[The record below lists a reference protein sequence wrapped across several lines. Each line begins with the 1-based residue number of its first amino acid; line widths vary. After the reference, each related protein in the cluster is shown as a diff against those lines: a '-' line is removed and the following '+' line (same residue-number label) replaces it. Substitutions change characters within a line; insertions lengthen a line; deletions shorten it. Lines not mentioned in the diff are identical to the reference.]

1 MALPKE
7 IIDAVKADKEMLAKK
22 FDELKATL
30 TEVLKPKEV
39 AEDSNKD
46 IVDAINSIAPSISAA
61 DSDRAPSPIE
71 TDRQSTAFD
80 SIVAQGEMAQKQLDI
95 NRIIADLEENLLSA
109 TESLSSED
117 VTRVEEQIA
126 LLKSDKMQS
135 ISNEDQ
141 KSILEKAEQTNN
153 ALYKIGDAQ
162 VPTSKTMSAFDS
174 IVAQGEMA
182 EVDLQIKAE
191 VKELEK
197 NLNATSKSTSKEQ
210 KEAIEEQIALLKGDK
225 LQTIE
230 DKREALKIA
239 KEGNAALKG
248 IEEGQSSLAK
258 SFKEGFDSMRGEGI
272 LGLVKM
278 LLMGIPALL
287 AGVAAGISTSLVTG
301 LIEPLNRFLEGFE
314 SLKFIFGKTGSNLN
328 RLIRKTRILFSRKGY
343 IGKFFGFFV
352 KRLSGVGKAL
362 TALSKSGGT
371 IGNFVKSIL
380 NYASM
385 AFNIGKGLAK
395 FVPVIA
401 IAISI
406 ITGLIGGIKG
416 AMKGF
421 KEDGIIGMLREGII
435 GVFNALIG
443 GLVKMVGSMIGGIF
457 KLLGFKK
464 IGEGIKSGFADF
476 VDGFVQFFRGAFNV
490 IAGLF
495 TLDMDRIKKGIG
507 QALDGIVKFVFGAIK
522 GIGGIIVGLLAGI
535 VKGVIGA
542 VKLALKAIF
551 AYLKFVYITLPIAL
565 IKFIGEALKFIFWD
579 LPMIAFGLILKAV
592 KFMYITLPTMLIK
605 GIFKVLKSILWDLP
619 IAAFG
624 MVFDA
629 VKFMFV
635 GLPMMLIDKVK
646 SFFTSMV
653 ESIGAAFTGA
663 LDFVKLIGKAS
674 WAALKA
680 AMPGGE
686 SPKEAFL
693 RVMGGA
699 KDKEEEEKENAAVI
713 KDKVDAKAVEPVEA
727 IMPPSQP
734 KKKETTEEFEARMM
748 SSVSGKA
755 PEDKME
761 KFNKIKEKWKDPL
774 GFKAQTEK
782 IKALKA
788 KRSEG
793 EEGAPAAEGE
803 EGSGGIG
810 DKIKAIGT
818 MMLGIVMLPFTMLQ
832 KIQSTI
838 IDVVK
843 AVIDG
848 VMGLVGTILG
858 FIGKLGKAGIA
869 AVKAIMPGGDS
880 PAEAF
885 MKVLSGDGEPK
896 EEKIQGEEVKGESVD
911 PMGKQLA
918 SAKSELFVNNML
930 ATASRRDNQTLTNF
944 GNNEEEFVGAVDQI
958 EGEGIIRDNQYE
970 EVRRNSEGQ
979 LLDAGEQFIS
989 PEDLEYVDSV
999 KGAADFSFEGDDRV
1013 KQILDSGM
1021 KKKYGIS
1028 NEDYTFDKRKDLV
1041 QEGLGKKEDD
1051 FREAAR
1057 GERIKIQEIEDGTYT
1072 TQPESLKAE
1081 PKVEKKTDFM
1091 SMIFSRMKETAS
1103 KAFGFTPKG
1112 SMLKAP
1118 EDKIEKSKKFNK
1130 KLKNFGS
1137 KFFGNKSEE
1146 AGDLAVPTEPI
1157 SRMSIKELMAKARE
1171 KKEESRVAARKF
1183 NEKRFG
1189 KDDRPTWMERR
1200 AAEMLAPIKPVTPTG
1215 GAEIAAGQ
1223 NQVLDAKAEQAG
1235 TANVIST
1242 DQSVRNSTNNN
1253 SSSSVTIAA
1262 PAHIDKTPVVFG
1274 APFRAW

>member
-7 IIDAVKADKEMLAKK
+7 IIDAVKADKKMLAKK

-30 TEVLKPKEV
+30 TEVLKPKGV
-39 AEDSNKD
+39 DVDSNKD
-46 IVDAINSIAPSISAA
+46 IVDAVNNVAA
-61 DSDRAPSPIE
+61 TVKENNDSVSPKE
-71 TDRQSTAFD
+71 MTAFD
-80 SIVAQGEMAQKQLDI
+80 SII
-95 NRIIADLEENLLSA
+95 
-109 TESLSSED
+109 
-117 VTRVEEQIA
+117 
-126 LLKSDKMQS
+126 
-135 ISNEDQ
+135 
-141 KSILEKAEQTNN
+141 
-153 ALYKIGDAQ
+153 
-162 VPTSKTMSAFDS
+162 
-174 IVAQGEMA
+174 AQGEMA

-191 VKELEK
+191 VKELQK
-197 NLNATSKSTSKEQ
+197 YLNATSKSTSKEQ

-225 LQTIE
+225 LQSIE

-248 IEEGQSSLAK
+248 IEEGQSSLSK
-258 SFKEGFDSMRGEGI
+258 SFKEGFDSMRGEGAG
-272 LGLVKM
+272 GLVRM
-278 LLMGIPALL
+278 LLIGIPAL
-287 AGVAAGISTSLVTG
+287 
-301 LIEPLNRFLEGFE
+301 
-314 SLKFIFGKTGSNLN
+314 
-328 RLIRKTRILFSRKGY
+328 
-343 IGKFFGFFV
+343 
-352 KRLSGVGKAL
+352 
-362 TALSKSGGT
+362 
-371 IGNFVKSIL
+371 
-380 NYASM
+380 
-385 AFNIGKGLAK
+385 
-395 FVPVIA
+395 
-401 IAISI
+401 
-406 ITGLIGGIKG
+406 IGGIIFGIGAQIASVLSRFKSVALVFSKIGEYMAPLMNALATGGGAISGFLTKLPMVGSFFANLISYGTAMASLGAKISRFLGPIGIAIQVVMGIIGGIRG

-476 VDGFVQFFRGAFNV
+476 VDGFVQFFRGAFNM

-565 IKFIGEALKFIFWD
+565 IKFIGKALKFIF
-579 LPMIAFGLILKAV
+579 
-592 KFMYITLPTMLIK
+592 
-605 GIFKVLKSILWDLP
+605 WDLP

-635 GLPMMLIDKVK
+635 GLPVMLIDKVK

-782 IKALKA
+782 IKELKA

-896 EEKIQGEEVKGESVD
+896 EEKIDGAKGMTPVLSSETPEEKPLSERDAMAQKYEDTFITGGASEIETVTSDNGVMNTDRVILTKEQAQEYYTVGRD
-911 PMGKQLA
+911 MGLREQ
-918 SAKSELFVNNML
+918 SEAQKAF
-930 ATASRRDNQTLTNF
+930 RDN
-944 GNNEEEFVGAVDQI
+944 
-958 EGEGIIRDNQYE
+958 
-970 EVRRNSEGQ
+970 VRNTT
-979 LLDAGEQFIS
+979 D
-989 PEDLEYVDSV
+989 
-999 KGAADFSFEGDDRV
+999 
-1013 KQILDSGM
+1013 
-1021 KKKYGIS
+1021 
-1028 NEDYTFDKRKDLV
+1028 
-1041 QEGLGKKEDD
+1041 QEGLKRLMTDGAVAFNARVDDRNAAKK
-1051 FREAAR
+1051 
-1057 GERIKIQEIEDGTYT
+1057 
-1072 TQPESLKAE
+1072 PESLKTE
-1081 PKVEKKTDFM
+1081 PEVEKKTDFM

-1112 SMLKAP
+1112 LIKKGAGLAKDATSKV
-1118 EDKIEKSKKFNK
+1118 ED
-1130 KLKNFGS
+1130 FGS
-1137 KFFGNKSEE
+1137 KFFSNKSEE

-1171 KKEESRVAARKF
+1171 NKEKSRAAARKF

-1189 KDDRPTWMERR
+1189 EDKRPTYIEERVQQ
-1200 AAEMLAPIKPVTPTG
+1200 MLAPIKPVTPTG

-1242 DQSVRNSTNNN
+1242 DQSVRTSTNNN

>member
-7 IIDAVKADKEMLAKK
+7 IIDAIKADNRMLASK
-22 FDELKATL
+22 FDELKKTL
-30 TEVLKPKEV
+30 SEVLKPKDIV
-39 AEDSNKD
+39 TDPNKD
-46 IVDAINSIAPSISAA
+46 VVDAINNIAPTISAA
-61 DSDRAPSPIE
+61 DSGRVPSPIE

-80 SIVAQGEMAQKQLDI
+80 SIIEQGEMAQKQLNI
-95 NRIIADLEENLLSA
+95 NRAIESLEENLLAA

-117 VTRVEEQIA
+117 VTRIEEQIA

-141 KSILEKAEQTNN
+141 KSILEKAEQTNS
-153 ALYKIGDAQ
+153 ALYKISDAQ
-162 VPTSKTMSAFDS
+162 VSTSKTMAAFDS

-182 EVDLQIKAE
+182 EVDLRIKAE
-191 VKELEK
+191 VKELQK

-210 KEAIEEQIALLKGDK
+210 KEAIEEQIAILKGDK
-225 LQTIE
+225 LQNIE

-239 KEGNAALKG
+239 KEGNEALKA
-248 IEEGQSSLAK
+248 IEEGQSSLVK
-258 SFKEGFDSMRGEGI
+258 SFKEGFDSMRGEGAG
-272 LGLVKM
+272 GLVKM
-278 LLMGIPALL
+278 LLVGIPALI
-287 AGVAAGISTSLVTG
+287 GGI
-301 LIEPLNRFLEGFE
+301 
-314 SLKFIFGKTGSNLN
+314 IFGIGAQIVSVLSRFKSVALV
-328 RLIRKTRILFSRKGY
+328 FSK
-343 IGKFFGFFV
+343 IGEFMAP
-352 KRLSGVGKAL
+352 LMKAL
-362 TALSKSGGT
+362 ATGGGAISGFLT
-371 IGNFVKSIL
+371 KLPLIGNFFANLIS
-380 NYASM
+380 YGSSM
-385 AFNIGKGLAK
+385 AAMGAKIGAMLG
-395 FVPVIA
+395 PIGIA
-401 IAISI
+401 IQVIMGI
-406 ITGLIGGIKG
+406 IGGIRG
-416 AMKGF
+416 AIRGF

-476 VDGFVQFFRGAFNV
+476 VDGFVQFFRGAFNM

-495 TLDMDRIKKGIG
+495 TLDMDRIKKGLG
-507 QALDGIVKFVFGAIK
+507 QALDGIVKFVWGAIK

-535 VKGVIGA
+535 IKGVIGA

-551 AYLKFVYITLPIAL
+551 AYLKFVYITLPITL
-565 IKFIGEALKFIFWD
+565 IKFIGAALKFIFWD

-592 KFMYITLPTMLIK
+592 KFMYITLPMALIK
-605 GIFKVLKSILWDLP
+605 GISKVLKSILWDLP

-635 GLPMMLIDKVK
+635 GLPVMLIDKVK

-727 IMPPSQP
+727 IMPPPQP
-734 KKKETTEEFEARMM
+734 KKKETTEEFEARML

-761 KFNKIKEKWKDPL
+761 KINKFKEKLKDPL
-774 GFKAQTEK
+774 GFKAHGEK
-782 IKALKA
+782 LKALKA

-810 DKIKAIGT
+810 DKIREIGA
-818 MMLGIVMLPFTMLQ
+818 MMLGIVMLPFTMLV
-832 KIQSTI
+832 KIKSTI

-843 AVIDG
+843 SVIEG

-896 EEKIQGEEVKGESVD
+896 EEKPEAEGMTPALSSKSVD
-911 PMGKQLA
+911 PMLEEFER
-918 SAKSELFVNNML
+918 AKSDLRMGNML
-930 ATASRRDNQTLTNF
+930 SGLAFDQQMTLDNF
-944 GNNEEEFVGAVDQI
+944 RNNEEEHVNAVDQI
-958 EGEGIIRDNQYE
+958 EGEDIIRSEQYE
-970 EVRRNSEGQ
+970 AVRRDSKGS
-979 LLDAGEQFIS
+979 LLDAGQQFIS

-999 KGAADFSFEGDDRV
+999 KNAGDFSFEGDDRV

-1021 KKKYGIS
+1021 KKKHGIS
-1028 NEDYTFDKRKDLV
+1028 DEDYTFDKRKDLV
-1041 QEGLGKKEDD
+1041 QERLRNSQNENADD
-1051 FREAAR
+1051 AR
-1057 GERIKIQEIEDGTYT
+1057 NARIKIQEIENGTYN
-1072 TQPESLKAE
+1072 TQPESPKAE
-1081 PKVEKKTDFM
+1081 PEVEKKTDFM
-1091 SMIFSRMKETAS
+1091 GMIFSRMKETAS
-1103 KAFGFTPKG
+1103 KAFGFSPKG
-1112 SMLKAP
+1112 LIKKGARLAKDGASKAK
-1118 EDKIEKSKKFNK
+1118 D
-1130 KLKNFGS
+1130 FGS
-1137 KFFGNKSEE
+1137 KFFVNKSEE

-1157 SRMSIKELMAKARE
+1157 SRMPIRELMAEARE
-1171 KKEESRVAARKF
+1171 KKEKSRLAARAF

-1189 KDDRPTWMERR
+1189 KDDRPTWMDKR
-1200 AAEMLAPIKPVTPTG
+1200 AEQMLASIKPVTPTG

-1223 NQVLDAKAEQAG
+1223 NQVLDAKAEQANS
-1235 TANVIST
+1235 ANIIST
-1242 DQSVRNSTNNN
+1242 DQSVVNSTNNN

-1262 PAHIDKTPVVFG
+1262 PAHIDKTPIMFG
-1274 APFRAW
+1274 SPQASW

>member
-7 IIDAVKADKEMLAKK
+7 IIDAIKADNRMLASK
-22 FDELKATL
+22 FDELKKTL
-30 TEVLKPKEV
+30 SEVLKPKDIV
-39 AEDSNKD
+39 TDLNKD
-46 IVDAINSIAPSISAA
+46 VVDAINNIAPTISAA
-61 DSDRAPSPIE
+61 DSGRVPSPIE

-80 SIVAQGEMAQKQLDI
+80 SIIEQGEMAQKQLNI
-95 NRIIADLEENLLSA
+95 NRAIESLEENLLAA

-117 VTRVEEQIA
+117 VTRIEEQIA

-141 KSILEKAEQTNN
+141 KSILEKAEQTNS
-153 ALYKIGDAQ
+153 ALYKISDAQ
-162 VPTSKTMSAFDS
+162 VSTSKTMAAFDS

-182 EVDLQIKAE
+182 EVDLRIKAE
-191 VKELEK
+191 VKELQK

-210 KEAIEEQIALLKGDK
+210 KEAIEEQIAILKGDK
-225 LQTIE
+225 LQNIE

-239 KEGNAALKG
+239 KEGNEALKA
-248 IEEGQSSLAK
+248 IEEGQSSLVK
-258 SFKEGFDSMRGEGI
+258 SFKEGFDSMRGEGAG
-272 LGLVKM
+272 GLVKM
-278 LLMGIPALL
+278 LLVGIPALI
-287 AGVAAGISTSLVTG
+287 GGI
-301 LIEPLNRFLEGFE
+301 
-314 SLKFIFGKTGSNLN
+314 IFGIGAQIVSVLSRFKSVALV
-328 RLIRKTRILFSRKGY
+328 FSK
-343 IGKFFGFFV
+343 IGEFMAP
-352 KRLSGVGKAL
+352 LMKAL
-362 TALSKSGGT
+362 ATGGGAISGFLT
-371 IGNFVKSIL
+371 KLPLIGNFFANLISYSSSVAAMGAK
-380 NYASM
+380 
-385 AFNIGKGLAK
+385 IGAMLG
-395 FVPVIA
+395 PIGIA
-401 IAISI
+401 IQVIMGI
-406 ITGLIGGIKG
+406 IGGIRG
-416 AMKGF
+416 AIRGF

-476 VDGFVQFFRGAFNV
+476 VDGFVQFFRGAFNM

-495 TLDMDRIKKGIG
+495 TLDMDRIKKGLG
-507 QALDGIVKFVFGAIK
+507 QALDGIVKFVWGAIK

-535 VKGVIGA
+535 IKGVIGA

-551 AYLKFVYITLPIAL
+551 AYLKFVYITLPITL
-565 IKFIGEALKFIFWD
+565 IKFIGAALKFIFWD

-592 KFMYITLPTMLIK
+592 KFMYITLPMALIK
-605 GIFKVLKSILWDLP
+605 GISKVLKSILWDLP

-635 GLPMMLIDKVK
+635 GLPVMLIDKVK

-713 KDKVDAKAVEPVEA
+713 KDKVDAKAAEPVEA

-734 KKKETTEEFEARMM
+734 KGKETTEEFEARMM

-761 KFNKIKEKWKDPL
+761 KINKFKEKLKDPL
-774 GFKAQTEK
+774 GFKAHGEK
-782 IKALKA
+782 LKALKA

-810 DKIKAIGT
+810 DKIREIGA
-818 MMLGIVMLPFTMLQ
+818 MMLGIVMLPFTMLV
-832 KIQSTI
+832 KIKSTI

-843 AVIDG
+843 SVIEG

-885 MKVLSGDGEPK
+885 MKVLTDEGEPK
-896 EEKIQGEEVKGESVD
+896 KGKMKGEEAEGMTPVLSSETPEEKPLSERD
-911 PMGKQLA
+911 QLA
-918 SAKSELFVNNML
+918 NKFEETFLTGGATEREVTSSVNGVFSSDRAILTGAQAKEHDQLGIML
-930 ATASRRDNQTLTNF
+930 DMKERDKLQADYREN
-944 GNNEEEFVGAVDQI
+944 
-958 EGEGIIRDNQYE
+958 IRNTTD
-970 EVRRNSEGQ
+970 
-979 LLDAGEQFIS
+979 
-989 PEDLEYVDSV
+989 
-999 KGAADFSFEGDDRV
+999 
-1013 KQILDSGM
+1013 
-1021 KKKYGIS
+1021 
-1028 NEDYTFDKRKDLV
+1028 
-1041 QEGLGKKEDD
+1041 QEGLKQLRTEGAKAFNARVDDERNASKESALAT
-1051 FREAAR
+1051 ESAE
-1057 GERIKIQEIEDGTYT
+1057 G
-1072 TQPESLKAE
+1072 ESLKAKPE
-1081 PKVEKKTDFM
+1081 VEKKTDFM
-1091 SMIFSRMKETAS
+1091 SKIFSRMKETAS

-1112 SMLKAP
+1112 LIKKGARLAKDGASKAK
-1118 EDKIEKSKKFNK
+1118 D
-1130 KLKNFGS
+1130 FGS
-1137 KFFGNKSEE
+1137 KFFVNKSEE

-1157 SRMSIKELMAKARE
+1157 SRMPIRELMAEARE
-1171 KKEESRVAARKF
+1171 KKEKSRLAARAF

-1189 KDDRPTWMERR
+1189 KDDRPTWMDKR
-1200 AAEMLAPIKPVTPTG
+1200 AEQMLASIKPVTPTG

-1223 NQVLDAKAEQAG
+1223 NQVLDAKAEQANS
-1235 TANVIST
+1235 ANIIST
-1242 DQSVRNSTNNN
+1242 DQSVVNSTNNN

-1262 PAHIDKTPVVFG
+1262 PAHIDKTPIMFG
-1274 APFRAW
+1274 SPQASW

>member
-896 EEKIQGEEVKGESVD
+896 EEKIDGAKGMTPVLSSETPEEKPLSERDAMAQKYEDTFITGGASEIETVTSDNGVMNTDRVILTKEQAQEYYTVGRD
-911 PMGKQLA
+911 MGLREQ
-918 SAKSELFVNNML
+918 SEAQKAF
-930 ATASRRDNQTLTNF
+930 RDN
-944 GNNEEEFVGAVDQI
+944 
-958 EGEGIIRDNQYE
+958 
-970 EVRRNSEGQ
+970 VRNTT
-979 LLDAGEQFIS
+979 D
-989 PEDLEYVDSV
+989 
-999 KGAADFSFEGDDRV
+999 
-1013 KQILDSGM
+1013 
-1021 KKKYGIS
+1021 
-1028 NEDYTFDKRKDLV
+1028 
-1041 QEGLGKKEDD
+1041 QEGLKRLMTDGAVAFNARVDDRNAAKK
-1051 FREAAR
+1051 
-1057 GERIKIQEIEDGTYT
+1057 
-1072 TQPESLKAE
+1072 PESLKAE
-1081 PKVEKKTDFM
+1081 PEVEKKTDFM

-1157 SRMSIKELMAKARE
+1157 SRMSIKEFEAKRAEDNE
-1171 KKEESRVAARKF
+1171 KMLVRRRKRRAEF
-1183 NEKRFG
+1183 NEDKRQ
-1189 KDDRPTWMERR
+1189 DERPTWRQRR

>member
-7 IIDAVKADKEMLAKK
+7 IIDAVKADKEMLAEK
-22 FDELKATL
+22 FDELKASL
-30 TEVLKPKEV
+30 SDLLKPKEV
-39 AEDSNKD
+39 ETETNTNED
-46 IVDAINSIAPSISAA
+46 IVDAVNSVASAVKENNDSI
-61 DSDRAPSPIE
+61 PKE
-71 TDRQSTAFD
+71 MTAFD
-80 SIVAQGEMAQKQLDI
+80 SII
-95 NRIIADLEENLLSA
+95 
-109 TESLSSED
+109 
-117 VTRVEEQIA
+117 
-126 LLKSDKMQS
+126 
-135 ISNEDQ
+135 
-141 KSILEKAEQTNN
+141 
-153 ALYKIGDAQ
+153 
-162 VPTSKTMSAFDS
+162 
-174 IVAQGEMA
+174 AQGEMA

-191 VKELEK
+191 VKELQK
-197 NLNATSKSTSKEQ
+197 SLDATSKSTSKEQ
-210 KEAIEEQIALLKGDK
+210 KEAIEKQIEILKGDK
-225 LQTIE
+225 LQNIE

-239 KEGNAALKG
+239 KEGNSALKR
-248 IEEGQSSLAK
+248 IEEGQSTLAK
-258 SFKEGFDSMRGEGI
+258 SFKEGFSKLRGEGAG
-272 LGLVKM
+272 GLVKM
-278 LLMGIPALL
+278 LLIGIPALI
-287 AGVAAGISTSLVTG
+287 GGI
-301 LIEPLNRFLEGFE
+301 
-314 SLKFIFGKTGSNLN
+314 IFGIGAQIVSVLSRFKSVALVFSKIGEFMAPLMNALATGGGAIS
-328 RLIRKTRILFSRKGY
+328 
-343 IGKFFGFFV
+343 GF
-352 KRLSGVGKAL
+352 L
-362 TALSKSGGT
+362 TKLPM
-371 IGNFVKSIL
+371 IGNFFANLIS
-380 NYASM
+380 YGSSMASM
-385 AFNIGKGLAK
+385 GAKIGAMLG
-395 FVPVIA
+395 PIGIA
-401 IAISI
+401 IQVVMGI
-406 ITGLIGGIKG
+406 IGGIRG
-416 AMKGF
+416 AIRGF

-476 VDGFVQFFRGAFNV
+476 VDGFVQFFRGAFNM

-495 TLDMDRIKKGIG
+495 TLDMDRIKKGLG
-507 QALDGIVKFVFGAIK
+507 QALDGIVKFAFGAIK

-535 VKGVIGA
+535 IKGIIGA

-565 IKFIGEALKFIFWD
+565 IKFIGKALKFIFWD

-635 GLPMMLIDKVK
+635 SLPVMLIDKVK

-727 IMPPSQP
+727 VMPPSQP

-755 PEDKME
+755 PEDKAE
-761 KFNKIKEKWKDPL
+761 KIKAAWKDPL
-774 GFKAQTEK
+774 GFKAHGEK
-782 IKALKA
+782 LKALKA

-810 DKIKAIGT
+810 DKIRAIGAI
-818 MMLGIVMLPFTMLQ
+818 MLGIVMLPFTMLV
-832 KIQSTI
+832 KIKSTI

-843 AVIDG
+843 SVIEG

-896 EEKIQGEEVKGESVD
+896 EEKPEAEGMTPALSSESVD
-911 PMGKQLA
+911 PMKE
-918 SAKSELFVNNML
+918 ELKDAERDQFIGNML
-930 ATASRRDNQTLTNF
+930 KNKASDDNQTLSNF
-944 GNNEEEFVGAVDQI
+944 DNNEEQFVGAADQI
-958 EGEGIIRDNQYE
+958 QGESIIRDNQYE
-970 EVRRNSEGQ
+970 EVRRNSEGG
-979 LLDAGEQFIS
+979 LLDAEEQFIS
-989 PEDLEYVDSV
+989 PEDLEYIDSV
-999 KGAADFSFEGDDRV
+999 KSAADFSFEGDDRV

-1021 KKKYGIS
+1021 KKKYDVS
-1028 NEDYTFDKRKDLV
+1028 DEDYTFDKRKELIR
-1041 QEGLGKKEDD
+1041 ERLGKEEDSHAD
-1051 FREAAR
+1051 DAR
-1057 GERIKIQEIEDGTYT
+1057 NARIKIQEIEDGTYNT
-1072 TQPESLKAE
+1072 EPESSKAE
-1081 PKVEKKTDFM
+1081 PEVEKKTDFM
-1091 SMIFSRMKETAS
+1091 SKIFSRMKETAS
-1103 KAFGFTPKG
+1103 KAFGFSPKG
-1112 SMLKAP
+1112 L
-1118 EDKIEKSKKFNK
+1118 IEKGAGLAKDSTSKAKD
-1130 KLKNFGS
+1130 FGS
-1137 KFFGNKSEE
+1137 KFFSNKSEE

-1157 SRMSIKELMAKARE
+1157 SRMTIKEFEAKKAEDNE
-1171 KKEESRVAARKF
+1171 KMLVGRRKRRAEHNEKSRLAARAY

-1189 KDDRPTWMERR
+1189 KDDRPTLMEKR
-1200 AAEMLAPIKPVTPTG
+1200 AEQMLAPIKPVAPTG

-1242 DQSVRNSTNNN
+1242 DQSVSNSTNNN

-1262 PAHIDKTPVVFG
+1262 PAHIDKTPIMFG
-1274 APFRAW
+1274 APQVSW

>member
-39 AEDSNKD
+39 VADSNKD
-46 IVDAINSIAPSISAA
+46 IVDAVNNVAA
-61 DSDRAPSPIE
+61 TVKENNDSVSPKE
-71 TDRQSTAFD
+71 MTAFD
-80 SIVAQGEMAQKQLDI
+80 SIIE
-95 NRIIADLEENLLSA
+95 
-109 TESLSSED
+109 
-117 VTRVEEQIA
+117 
-126 LLKSDKMQS
+126 
-135 ISNEDQ
+135 
-141 KSILEKAEQTNN
+141 
-153 ALYKIGDAQ
+153 
-162 VPTSKTMSAFDS
+162 
-174 IVAQGEMA
+174 QGEMA
-182 EVDLQIKAE
+182 EVDLRIKAE
-191 VKELEK
+191 VKELQK

-225 LQTIE
+225 LQSIE

-239 KEGNAALKG
+239 KEGNEALKG

-258 SFKEGFDSMRGEGI
+258 SFKEGFDSMRGEGAG
-272 LGLVKM
+272 GLVRM
-278 LLMGIPALL
+278 LLIGIPAL
-287 AGVAAGISTSLVTG
+287 
-301 LIEPLNRFLEGFE
+301 
-314 SLKFIFGKTGSNLN
+314 
-328 RLIRKTRILFSRKGY
+328 
-343 IGKFFGFFV
+343 
-352 KRLSGVGKAL
+352 
-362 TALSKSGGT
+362 
-371 IGNFVKSIL
+371 
-380 NYASM
+380 
-385 AFNIGKGLAK
+385 
-395 FVPVIA
+395 
-401 IAISI
+401 
-406 ITGLIGGIKG
+406 IGGIIFGIG
-416 AMKGF
+416 AQIVSVLSRFESVALVFSKIGEYMAPLMNALATGGGAISGFLTKLPMVGSFFANLISYGTAMASLGAKISAFLGPIGIAIQVVMGIIGGIRGAIRGF

-476 VDGFVQFFRGAFNV
+476 VDGFVQFFRGAFNM

-495 TLDMDRIKKGIG
+495 TLDMDRIKKGLG
-507 QALDGIVKFVFGAIK
+507 QALDGIVKFVWGAIK
-522 GIGGIIVGLLAGI
+522 GIGGIIVGLIAGI
-535 VKGVIGA
+535 IKGVIGA

-551 AYLKFVYITLPIAL
+551 AYLKFVYITLPITL
-565 IKFIGEALKFIFWD
+565 IKFIGKALKFIFWD

-713 KDKVDAKAVEPVEA
+713 KDKIDAKAAEPVEA
-727 IMPPSQP
+727 IMPPPQP

-755 PEDKME
+755 
-761 KFNKIKEKWKDPL
+761 
-774 GFKAQTEK
+774 QTEK
-782 IKALKA
+782 LKALKA

-793 EEGAPAAEGE
+793 VEGAPAAEGE

-818 MMLGIVMLPFTMLQ
+818 IMLGIVMLPFTMLQ

-843 AVIDG
+843 GVIDG

-896 EEKIQGEEVKGESVD
+896 EEKIDGAKGMTPVLSSETPEEKPLKIPLS
-911 PMGKQLA
+911 L
-918 SAKSELFVNNML
+918 
-930 ATASRRDNQTLTNF
+930 
-944 GNNEEEFVGAVDQI
+944 
-958 EGEGIIRDNQYE
+958 
-970 EVRRNSEGQ
+970 EV
-979 LLDAGEQFIS
+979 LW
-989 PEDLEYVDSV
+989 
-999 KGAADFSFEGDDRV
+999 
-1013 KQILDSGM
+1013 
-1021 KKKYGIS
+1021 KKKS
-1028 NEDYTFDKRKDLV
+1028 FL
-1041 QEGLGKKEDD
+1041 
-1051 FREAAR
+1051 
-1057 GERIKIQEIEDGTYT
+1057 T
-1072 TQPESLKAE
+1072 T
-1081 PKVEKKTDFM
+1081 
-1091 SMIFSRMKETAS
+1091 
-1103 KAFGFTPKG
+1103 
-1112 SMLKAP
+1112 
-1118 EDKIEKSKKFNK
+1118 
-1130 KLKNFGS
+1130 
-1137 KFFGNKSEE
+1137 
-1146 AGDLAVPTEPI
+1146 
-1157 SRMSIKELMAKARE
+1157 
-1171 KKEESRVAARKF
+1171 
-1183 NEKRFG
+1183 
-1189 KDDRPTWMERR
+1189 ME
-1200 AAEMLAPIKPVTPTG
+1200 
-1215 GAEIAAGQ
+1215 
-1223 NQVLDAKAEQAG
+1223 
-1235 TANVIST
+1235 
-1242 DQSVRNSTNNN
+1242 
-1253 SSSSVTIAA
+1253 
-1262 PAHIDKTPVVFG
+1262 
-1274 APFRAW
+1274 